1 MPFPQVIDHPPAD
14 GNLHVWLQRNSD
26 RVDRAL
32 ATTGAVLL
40 RGFQVRTAEEFHEA
54 AVVALGPLM
63 PYLEGASPRSPLGG
77 GVYTS
82 TEYAA
87 DQVIPLHNELSY
99 SSRWPGR
106 LAFYCKTPA
115 TTGGETPIAD
125 SRRVY
130 ERITITSTQ
139 LPPTQVRY
147 LRHMHDGKGPG
158 VGWPTV
164 FDTTDPARVEEHC
177 RRSRIDITWLSDGAL
192 RTSQIR
198 PAAIVHPQSGDR
210 VWFNQAHQWHPS
222 NGGPEV
228 EALWRELYGNELP
241 MHATTADGQEL
252 PPALLSR
259 IRAAYEAETTTFAWH
274 AGDVLLL
281 DNMLTA
287 HGRTAYTGP
296 REVLVAMGR
305 PVALADVEEV
315 TSHG

>member
-1 MPFPQVIDHPPAD
+1 MPFPQVIAHPPAD
-14 GNLHVWLQRNSD
+14 GSLSTWLQLNSD
-26 RVDRAL
+26 RIDTDL
-32 ATTGAVLL
+32 ATAGAILL
-40 RGFQVRTAEEFHEA
+40 RGFRVRTTEEFHEA
-54 AVVALGPLM
+54 AMVALGPLM
-63 PYLEGASPRSPLGG
+63 PYIEGASPRSPLGG

-87 DQVIPLHNELSY
+87 DQIIPLHNELSY

-106 LAFYCKTPA
+106 LAFYCMTPA

-130 ERITITSTQ
+130 EHITATATQ
-139 LPPTQVRY
+139 PLPAHVRY

-164 FDTTDPARVEEHC
+164 FDTTDPVRVEDHC
-177 RRSRIDITWLSDGAL
+177 RQSGIDITWLPNGTL
-192 RTSQIR
+192 CTSQIR
-198 PAAIVHPQSGDR
+198 PTAIVHPQSGER

-252 PPALLSR
+252 TPETLSH
-259 IRAAYEAETTTFAWH
+259 IRAAYEAETTTFTWQ

-287 HGRTAYTGP
+287 HGRTAYTGS
-296 REVLVAMGR
+296 REVLVAMGQ
-305 PVALADVEEV
+305 PIMLNDVEEV